1 MLLAWTITA
10 LKESLL
16 FLFNYCCGLYCP
28 RSAELYASSGL
39 RTVVLVAK
47 GRPARFSLILHG
59 PTRTSVPQPSPA
71 EYLWLFC
78 ENNTYFFLF
87 RSPAFVCTLYVAD
100 KKILWYLKNEVRVSC
115 AVRGSFCCSLVFW
128 TLFAASGE
136 INYIYKGSTCSFGVA
151 SSVFGSSITS
161 GFIRSTLKPWHKPA
175 TTSWKPGNSCLLAM
189 RCLSVSSSVVTYI
202 QLITGWKQA
211 WTSKLW
217 LQCFFVCCGFL
228 FFYYFPWNQNT
239 RPFWCRTA
247 WFELWAERAHQAC
260 EWSLRCAEAR
270 KLLDRFGGDAP
281 PCREAIK

>member
-1 MLLAWTITA
+1 MLHLVWGPWCSLPKGGLHASLWSYTVLPGHRCHSHLQLNTCGCSVKITLTSACSEVQPLSA
-10 LKESLL
+10 LCMQQIKR
-16 FLFNYCCGLYCP
+16 Y
-28 RSAELYASSGL
+28 
-39 RTVVLVAK
+39 
-47 GRPARFSLILHG
+47 
-59 PTRTSVPQPSPA
+59 
-71 EYLWLFC
+71 
-78 ENNTYFFLF
+78 
-87 RSPAFVCTLYVAD
+87 
-100 KKILWYLKNEVRVSC
+100 WYLKNEVTVSC
-115 AVRGSFCCSLVFW
+115 AVRGHFCCSLVFW
-128 TLFAASGE
+128 SLFAASGE